1 MRSYREKAR
10 AVSHITIDLLLGSD
24 LLGKGTC
31 EPLQIG
37 DSDIAVAVHKYK
49 GISVIPFLSSF
60 LGKISLALQL
70 VKKVLTD
77 FNVVSVVI

>member
-31 EPLQIG
+31 ELLQIG
-37 DSDIAVAVHKYK
+37 DSDIVVHKYK